1 MKAIVVEQA
10 GPPEVLQLRDIPR
23 PQVKPGW
30 VLVRVKAFG
39 LNRSEVYTR
48 QGHSGPAVKFPRVLG
63 IECVGVVE
71 DASDS
76 GLAPGE
82 TVAAVM
88 GEMGRDF
95 DGGYAEYALLPAG
108 QVMPVQ
114 TKLAW
119 DELAALPEMYLT
131 AWGCLVEAIALQKGQ
146 TLLVRGGT
154 SSVGMA
160 AISLARALGATVA
173 ATTRNAAKAQALR
186 NAGAEHVVIDS
197 GQIAPEVRRLFPN
210 GVDGVLEL
218 IGTVT
223 LLDSLKCPGTRG
235 IVCYAGLLGNAW
247 SLEKFEPMPAIPS
260 TVRLT
265 TYTTHIVTAA
275 NSTAPLQRIVQ
286 DVEAGRLPLH
296 RDRVFRFDRIAEAH
310 RYMEENRAT
319 GKLVVTVD

>member
-1 MKAIVVEQA
+1 
-10 GPPEVLQLRDIPR
+10 
-23 PQVKPGW
+23 
-30 VLVRVKAFG
+30 
-39 LNRSEVYTR
+39 
-48 QGHSGPAVKFPRVLG
+48 
-63 IECVGVVE
+63 
-71 DASDS
+71 
-76 GLAPGE
+76 
-82 TVAAVM
+82 
-88 GEMGRDF
+88 
-95 DGGYAEYALLPAG
+95 
-108 QVMPVQ
+108 MPVQ

-131 AWGCLVEAIALQKGQ
+131 AWGCLVEAMTVQKGQ

-160 AISLARALGATVA
+160 AISLARSFGVTVA

-186 NAGAEHVVIDS
+186 DAGAEHIVIDS

-275 NSTAPLQRIVQ
+275 NSTAPLQRIVE
-286 DVEAGRLPLH
+286 DVEAARLPLH
-296 RDRVFRFDRIAEAH
+296 RDRVFRFDQIAEAH